1 MISEISIRQ
10 NAANPNVALSTFY
23 AFVSSYSNV
32 RVKDIPSKIGTWE
45 LTALKVRVSYPD
57 NTTHEDNCVNVDG
70 VWVSTLPP
78 STMTGKSANGYQIL
92 ASGIDED
99 GSAVDGYV
107 LGSGDVVIL
116 DIDPTVSVDN
126 QTYYLHMKET
136 RPENPVKGDSY
147 IDNNGMW
154 HIYTPIGWA
163 DFMTSQVV
171 INTYSRAECDAKF
184 RDKNDLTYMRQT
196 DNYYVTYDG
205 ATYEC
210 ARQSSDWIYESDT
223 SANRFVRLTFAEN
236 PDDMLVEVYDNGTMF
251 DRDDFVEEVS
261 QGEDFDLE
269 MSSGRRIVG
278 TTLANDP
285 LVLKSYVDS
294 KINELK
300 TQLGL
305 Q

>member
-32 RVKDIPSKIGTWE
+32 RIKDIPSKIGTWE

-57 NTTHEDNCVNVDG
+57 NTTHEDNCVNVNG
-70 VWVSTLPP
+70 IWVSTLPP

-116 DIDPTVSVDN
+116 DIDPTVSVDD

-171 INTYSRAECDAKF
+171 INTYSREECDEKF
-184 RDKNDLTYMRQT
+184 RDKNDLNIYNVEIIKKAY
-196 DNYYVTYDG
+196 DVTYDNVNYRCLIEDDG
-205 ATYEC
+205 WY
-210 ARQSSDWIYESDT
+210 RSDNI
-223 SANRFVRLTFAEN
+223 NVRFVEFIIDPTHSVGVT
-236 PDDMLVEVYDNGTMF
+236 LVVKDYYSDG
-251 DRDDFVEEVS
+251 
-261 QGEDFDLE
+261 
-269 MSSGRRIVG
+269 
-278 TTLANDP
+278 
-285 LVLKSYVDS
+285 
-294 KINELK
+294 
-300 TQLGL
+300 
-305 Q
+305 

>member
-57 NTTHEDNCVNVDG
+57 NTTHEDNCVNVNG

-99 GSAVDGYV
+99 GSEVDGYV

-116 DIDPTVSVDN
+116 DIDPTVSVDD

-171 INTYSRAECDAKF
+171 INTYSREECDDKF
-184 RDKNDLTYMRQT
+184 RDKNDLTYGVVGTR
-196 DNYYVTYDG
+196 
-205 ATYEC
+205 YEIM
-210 ARQSSDWIYESDT
+210 W
-223 SANRFVRLTFAEN
+223 
-236 PDDMLVEVYDNGTMF
+236 NGTNYICERKGEGQYSSPTSREPGFKWIDLSF
-251 DRDDFVEEVS
+251 DEAGANVSLMQADNEGFPANIASFIEE
-261 QGEDFDLE
+261 GIKE
-269 MSSGRRIVG
+269 G
-278 TTLANDP
+278 
-285 LVLKSYVDS
+285 DS
-294 KINELK
+294 F
-300 TQLGL
+300 
-305 Q
+305 